1 MGPLADRR
9 RLDAMEALTTDA
21 VACGA
26 RVAIGGAHI
35 DNRGHFFAPTVLA
48 DAPVTA
54 RAMNE
59 ESFGPIALVAAFRD
73 YESVIREANRL
84 ACGLAAFAW
93 TQSARTMMNVSQ
105 DLEARMVSINH
116 HGLALPELP
125 FGGLKDSGCGSEGGA
140 KALEAYLNP
149 KLVTQMT

>member
-1 MGPLADRR
+1 MQALVDDAKRR
-9 RLDAMEALTTDA
+9 
-21 VACGA
+21 GA
-26 RVAIGGAHI
+26 RVAAGGHRIG
-35 DNRGHFFAPTVLA
+35 DRGYFFAPTVLA
-48 DAPVTA
+48 DAPVKA
-54 RAMNE
+54 LDE
-59 ESFGPIALVAAFRD
+59 ESFGPIPLVAAFRD

>member
-1 MGPLADRR
+1 
-9 RLDAMEALTTDA
+9 MEALTTDA

-26 RVAIGGAHI
+26 RVAIGGARI
-35 DNRGHFFAPTVLA
+35 GNRGYFFAPTVLA

-73 YESVIREANRL
+73 YEGAIREANRL

-93 TQSARTMMNVSQ
+93 TQSAKTMTNVSR
-105 DLEARMVSINH
+105 DLEPAWCPSITTPGAARAAVRRRQGFRLRLRRRRQS
-116 HGLALPELP
+116 A
-125 FGGLKDSGCGSEGGA
+125 GGLSQSQARHPDNVGQASLSQRGA
-140 KALEAYLNP
+140 
-149 KLVTQMT
+149 

>member
-1 MGPLADRR
+1 
-9 RLDAMEALTTDA
+9 MEALTTDA

-48 DAPVTA
+48 DAPVKA
-54 RAMNE
+54 LDE
-59 ESFGPIALVAAFRD
+59 ESFGPIPLVAAFRD

-140 KALEAYLNP
+140 KALEAISIP
-149 KLVTQMT
+149 SSSPW